1 MRERDTSSRDT
12 KPNHHRVNMD
22 VLIQRAPVVRIVLT
36 QHDTWHGGEKEAQL
50 PNPQE
55 QNQGNV
61 FGSSVT
67 VMPRQNY
74 SEHRGGVDINT
85 MVNSVM
91 SHYDYM
97 K

>member
-1 MRERDTSSRDT
+1 MRQRDTSTRAT
-12 KPNHHRVNMD
+12 KPNHHRTNMD

-36 QHDTWHGGEKEAQL
+36 QEETWHGGEKEAQL

-74 SEHRGGVDINT
+74 SEHRGVDINT